1 MEQDTVRDTLIRTVM
16 IHAMDKSM
24 VRWSPDA
31 VEHVTIGKYPD
42 VEIRSQD
49 IVKTTDLL
57 ISKESVWHP
66 DFCGIDQC
74 QILDLI

>member
-16 IHAMDKSM
+16 NHDTCYGQELGA
-24 VRWSPDA
+24 WLPDA
-31 VEHVTIGKYPD
+31 KEHVTIGKYPN

-66 DFCGIDQC
+66 DF
-74 QILDLI
+74 